1 MMWATLE
8 PEVLPKLPAAARNG
22 VATGIAARAEA
33 TDWKRCIDALLDI
46 RLLEPDWDGQGAP
59 APAPEV
65 VDSAIVLAVLLRQK
79 HVIPPTETVQS
90 VAGSVVLNW
99 QWPDRSSFEIEV
111 LAPDVADVYLM
122 PAGKPVQHWQIAGAG
137 FGARK

>member
-1 MMWATLE
+1 MWATLE

-22 VATGIAARAEA
+22 VATGTAARAEA
-33 TDWKRCIDALLDI
+33 GDWKRCIDALLDI

-59 APAPEV
+59 APAPEL

-79 HVIPPTETVQS
+79 NVIPPTETVQS

-99 QWPDRSSFEIEV
+99 QWPDQSSFEIDV
-111 LAPDVADVYLM
+111 IAPDLADVYLM
-122 PAGKPVQHWQIAGAG
+122 PAGKPVQHWQISGTG
-137 FGARK
+137 FGART

>member
-1 MMWATLE
+1 MWATLE
-8 PEVLPKLPAAARNG
+8 PDVLPKLPSAARNG
-22 VATGIAARAEA
+22 VATGSAARVEA
-33 TDWKRCIDALLDI
+33 ADWKRCIDTLLDI
-46 RLLEPDWDGQGAP
+46 RLLEPDWDGQGSP

-99 QWPDRSSFEIEV
+99 QWPDESSFEIDV
-111 LAPDVADVYLM
+111 LAPDTADVYLM
-122 PAGKPVQHWQIAGAG
+122 PAGKPTELLS
-137 FGARK
+137 